1 LLASENPDDWE
12 RAYTDLEGIQR
23 EAPGASIV
31 VNNAP
36 QNSDP
41 TNMLPPGFVVVH
53 SP

>member
-31 VNNAP
+31 VNNAL
-36 QNSDP
+36 
-41 TNMLPPGFVVVH
+41 LPPGFVVVH